1 VPFKDR
7 RGFFI
12 RSTGKPASCTLMS
25 HLALVVVASLLF
37 TGLAYAQT
45 TSNTARTASSTGAEI
60 SPLDAHNLTVARSLV
75 KTGALNLALDYLQRH
90 PPTVA
95 STVIWEAWAEQK
107 WSILVLQEDWYA
119 LKQDAHGLPASFG
132 GAKYF
137 AIPSEA
143 RAMIALGEL
152 SAARQLL
159 QPTLLVNDLPTHN
172 QKAIREQL
180 IALYRAQGDYI
191 NAKIEAIRFH
201 DEFKPQNA
209 DWFIQRAVIE
219 YLANDAAGASQLLA
233 PIASI
238 EAKLLQAYFRLR
250 AGEIDAATAQLLIH
264 RQLGRKR
271 ITPTEKKLAY
281 ALKASLIQTEDE
293 AGRIDKIR
301 ALEQYLVIRQ
311 ADLHPDVV
319 SHNTEDLKTAYIDLS
334 DILINTALMNPGRL
348 SLKFKLAQQADQS
361 GQATKARAVYADVL
375 LDPGDVV
382 LAPAAKNA
390 FVSNLIQAEQ
400 YVLLSQLLGTRKVMG
415 SFENVDS
422 TASAK
427 ILNYAL
433 EQGDS
438 DLILAIAPVLGAAP
452 ENIDSRDWLLQK
464 ARVDIFAGRF
474 VQARHKIEDWIEQG
488 GTLSGQEVDR
498 VLQPVFDLQAVQQ
511 NDISLIL
518 FDQISDN
525 TNSKRHKREILFWK
539 AQSHD
544 AKEERLTAAQ
554 LYLRS
559 AMVEANGFD
568 QWGQSARYHAAYTLM
583 EAGAYFDARRLFD
596 ALLLVADD
604 PARRA
609 TIKQALQRLW
619 LLENQLGG

>member
-1 VPFKDR
+1 
-7 RGFFI
+7 
-12 RSTGKPASCTLMS
+12 MS
-25 HLALVVVASLLF
+25 RVVLIVVASLLVAVP
-37 TGLAYAQT
+37 TYAQ
-45 TSNTARTASSTGAEI
+45 SVNSTASKAATGPTI
-60 SPLDAHNLTVARSLV
+60 SPVDSQNLAIARDLV
-75 KTGALNLALDYLQRH
+75 KTGALYLALDYLQRH

-95 STVIWEAWAEQK
+95 STEIWEAWAEQK
-107 WSILVLQEDWYA
+107 WSILVLLEDWYA

-137 AIPSEA
+137 AIPYEA
-143 RAMIALGEL
+143 RAMIELGEL
-152 SAARQLL
+152 MAARQLL
-159 QPTLLVNDLPTHN
+159 QPMLLVDDLPTHN

-180 IALYRAQGDYI
+180 ISLYRAQGDYI

-250 AGEIDAATAQLLIH
+250 AGEIDAAAAQSLIH

-271 ITPTEKKLAY
+271 ITNAEKKLAY
-281 ALKASLIQTEDE
+281 ALKAGLIQAQDE
-293 AGRIDKIR
+293 AGKIDQVR
-301 ALEQYLVIRQ
+301 SLEQYLVIRQ
-311 ADLHPDVV
+311 ADLHPDVA
-319 SHNTEDLKTAYIDLS
+319 SHTPEDLKTAYIDLS
-334 DILINTALMNPGRL
+334 DMLINTALMNPGRL
-348 SLKFKLAQQADQS
+348 GLKFTLAQQADQA
-361 GQATKARAVYADVL
+361 GQASKARALYADVM
-375 LDPGDVV
+375 LDPNGAE
-382 LAPAAKNA
+382 LSFAAKNA
-390 FVSNLIQAEQ
+390 FVNSLIQAEQ
-400 YVLLSQLLGTRKVMG
+400 YALLSHLLGTRKVMG
-415 SFENVDS
+415 SFESIES

-438 DLILAIAPVLGAAP
+438 DLILAIAPFLADAP

-474 VQARHKIEDWIEQG
+474 AQARAKIEDWIEQG
-488 GTLSGQEVDR
+488 GILSGQEVDR
-498 VLQPVFDLQAVQQ
+498 VLQPIFDLQAVQQ
-511 NDISLIL
+511 NDIALAL
-518 FDQISDN
+518 FEQISSN

-539 AQSHD
+539 AQSYD
-544 AKEERLTAAQ
+544 EKEERFTAAQ

-596 ALLLVADD
+596 ALLLVATDS
-604 PARRA
+604 ARRA

>member
-1 VPFKDR
+1 
-7 RGFFI
+7 
-12 RSTGKPASCTLMS
+12 MS
-25 HLALVVVASLLF
+25 RVVLIVVASLLVAVP
-37 TGLAYAQT
+37 TYAQ
-45 TSNTARTASSTGAEI
+45 SVNSTASKAATGSTI
-60 SPLDAHNLTVARSLV
+60 SPVDSQNLAIARDLV

-95 STVIWEAWAEQK
+95 STEIWEAWAEQK
-107 WSILVLQEDWYA
+107 WSILVLLEDWYA

-137 AIPSEA
+137 AIPYEA

-152 SAARQLL
+152 TAARQLL
-159 QPTLLVNDLPTHN
+159 QPMLLVDDLPTHN
-172 QKAIREQL
+172 QKAIRGQL
-180 IALYRAQGDYI
+180 ISLYRAQGDYI

-250 AGEIDAATAQLLIH
+250 AGEIDAAAAQLLIH

-271 ITPTEKKLAY
+271 ITNAEKKLAY
-281 ALKASLIQTEDE
+281 ALKASLIQVQDE
-293 AGRIDKIR
+293 AGKIDQVR
-301 ALEQYLVIRQ
+301 SLEQYLVIRQ
-311 ADLHPDVV
+311 TDLHPDVV
-319 SHNTEDLKTAYIDLS
+319 SHTPEDLKTAYIDLS
-334 DILINTALMNPGRL
+334 DMLINTALMNPGRL
-348 SLKFKLAQQADQS
+348 GLKFTLAQQADQA
-361 GQATKARAVYADVL
+361 GQTSKARALYADVM
-375 LDPGDVV
+375 LDPNGAE
-382 LAPAAKNA
+382 LSFAAKNA
-390 FVSNLIQAEQ
+390 FVNSLIQAEQ
-400 YVLLSQLLGTRKVMG
+400 YALLSHLLGTRKVMG
-415 SFENVDS
+415 SFESIES

-427 ILNYAL
+427 ILNHAL

-438 DLILAIAPVLGAAP
+438 DLILAIAPFLADAP

-474 VQARHKIEDWIEQG
+474 AQARVKIEDWIEQG
-488 GTLSGQEVDR
+488 GILSGQEVDR
-498 VLQPVFDLQAVQQ
+498 VLQPIFDLQAVQQ
-511 NDISLIL
+511 NDIALAL
-518 FDQISDN
+518 FEQISSN

-539 AQSHD
+539 AQSYD
-544 AKEERLTAAQ
+544 EKEERFTAAQ

-596 ALLLVADD
+596 ALLLVATDS
-604 PARRA
+604 ARRA

>member
-1 VPFKDR
+1 MTLEER
-7 RGFFI
+7 TGFF
-12 RSTGKPASCTLMS
+12 RVPVCNPVPYPFMS
-25 HLALVVVASLLF
+25 RLALIVIISLLVV
-37 TGLAYAQT
+37 GLTYAQT
-45 TSNTARTASSTGAEI
+45 VNSTANKAATGSTI
-60 SPLDAHNLTVARSLV
+60 SPVDSQNLAIARDLV
-75 KTGALNLALDYLQRH
+75 KSGALNLALDYLQRH
-90 PPTVA
+90 PPVVA
-95 STVIWEAWAEQK
+95 SAGIWEAWAEQK
-107 WSILVLQEDWYA
+107 WSILVLLQDWYA

-137 AIPSEA
+137 AIPYEA
-143 RAMIALGEL
+143 QAMIALGEL
-152 SAARQLL
+152 TAARQLL
-159 QPTLLVNDLPTHN
+159 QPTLMVEDLPTRN

-201 DEFKPQNA
+201 DEFKPQDAN
-209 DWFIQRAVIE
+209 WFIQRAIIE
-219 YLANDAAGASQLLA
+219 YLAEDAVGASQLLA

-250 AGEIDAATAQLLIH
+250 AGKIDAAAALLLID

-271 ITPTEKKLAY
+271 ITNAEKKLAY
-281 ALKASLIQTEDE
+281 ALKTSLSQAQDE
-293 AGRIDKIR
+293 AGKIDQIR
-301 ALEQYLVIRQ
+301 SLEQYLVIRQ
-311 ADLHPDVV
+311 SDLHPDIV
-319 SHNTEDLKTAYIDLS
+319 SHTPEDLKIAYLNLS

-348 SLKFKLAQQADQS
+348 GLKFTLAQQADQS
-361 GQATKARAVYADVL
+361 GQTTKARALYADVM
-375 LDPGDVV
+375 LDPNGAE
-382 LAPAAKNA
+382 LSFAAKNA
-390 FVSNLIQAEQ
+390 FVNSLIQAEQ
-400 YVLLSQLLGTRKVMG
+400 YSLLSHLLGTRKVMG
-415 SFENVDS
+415 SFENIES

-438 DLILAIAPVLGAAP
+438 DLILAIAPFLGTAP

-474 VQARHKIEDWIEQG
+474 AQARGKIEDWIKQG
-488 GTLSGQEVDR
+488 GILSGQEVDR
-498 VLQPVFDLQAVQQ
+498 ALQPIFDLQAVQQ
-511 NDISLIL
+511 NDIALAL
-518 FDQISDN
+518 FEQISEN

-539 AQSHD
+539 AQSYD
-544 AKEERLTAAQ
+544 AIEERLTAAQ
-554 LYLRS
+554 NYLRS

-596 ALLLVADD
+596 ALLLVATDS
-604 PARRA
+604 ARRA